1 MFQGGG
7 GGGGGGGVIRAR
19 DGAMSSRTRGGPVGE
34 RAGAGG
40 EKAEGRGVGSL
51 WDALTLDAPCGR
63 GPWMDEADGWMVR
76 RIQHSSTRW
85 TGRCWSG

>member
-1 MFQGGG
+1 MFQG

-40 EKAEGRGVGSL
+40 SGRRKGGG
-51 WDALTLDAPCGR
+51 AGR
-63 GPWMDEADGWMVR
+63 WLSMGCIDFGCTVWKRPMDG
-76 RIQHSSTRW
+76 
-85 TGRCWSG
+85 